1 MAKRKK
7 DETEN
12 FENESAQPNAE
23 TENANAGDDN
33 ANAGNDEGAY
43 DFSKTFEKAN
53 QTRNETETP
62 LDVDALLKEYAP
74 KKERKER
81 KTKEKTAAQ
90 ETQILI
96 PGELLIHVSDNI
108 MVGGIGWLDAFFSKE
123 PIDAQ
128 LLALRADQKQQLI
141 PSANA
146 AAAEIAKYI
155 SANPI
160 LLFVASLGATY
171 VSNYL
176 IIRALMM
183 QAKRS
188 EPQTGNA
195 KQNGFNES
203 DYPNLK

>member
-1 MAKRKK
+1 MTKRKK
-7 DETEN
+7 DETEMETN
-12 FENESAQPNAE
+12 AQ
-23 TENANAGDDN
+23 TENANQN
-33 ANAGNDEGAY
+33 NNSENAGNDAGAY
-43 DFSKTFEKAN
+43 EFGKTFEESKTQPA
-53 QTRNETETP
+53 EPSEP
-62 LDVDALLKEYAP
+62 LDVDALLNEYAP
-74 KKERKER
+74 KKERKKRES
-81 KTKEKTAAQ
+81 KDKAPEV
-90 ETQILI
+90 QILI

-123 PIDAQ
+123 PINAQ
-128 LLALRADQKQQLI
+128 LLALREDQKKQLI

-146 AAAEIAKYI
+146 AAVEIAKYI

-183 QAKRS
+183 QAKR
-188 EPQTGNA
+188 EPNNTA
-195 KQNGFNES
+195 DPSARQNGFNES